1 MTLDQLPLI
10 MLRAL
15 ALTVLIECV
24 TAWVLG
30 VRSARD
36 QMIVALVNVIT
47 NPLVVSIGAAVLFMG
62 GRDIFRISMIVMEI
76 SVVLVEGLI
85 YKKKLSCEINPFML
99 ALICN
104 VVSYICGEIL
114 NRFVF

>member
-30 VRSARD
+30 VRRARD
-36 QMIVALVNVIT
+36 QMTVALVNVIT
-47 NPLVVSIGAAVLFMG
+47 NPLVVSIGAAVLFLG
-62 GRDIFRISMIVMEI
+62 GHDTFKISMIVMEI
-76 SVVLVEGLI
+76 SVILVEGAI
-85 YKKKLSCEINPFML
+85 YKKKLSCKVNPFML

-104 VVSYICGEIL
+104 GVSYTCGEIL